1 MNLVPYIFDSS
12 FADIVQVDLVTGTS
26 FSLLNSNLGHAHRSN
41 VDKASFLAIC
51 GDIAQAV
58 VKSVRSFF
66 FINWKTQ
73 SCITLNVCP
82 SR

>member
-41 VDKASFLAIC
+41 VDKASFLAIR
-51 GDIAQAV
+51 GDIAV